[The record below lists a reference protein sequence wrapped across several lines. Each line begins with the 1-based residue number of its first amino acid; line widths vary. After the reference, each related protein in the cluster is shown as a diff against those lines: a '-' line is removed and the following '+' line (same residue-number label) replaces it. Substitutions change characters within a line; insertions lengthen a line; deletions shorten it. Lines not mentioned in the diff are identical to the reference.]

1 MEKVHNDIDL
11 SQFKDQLNASG
22 IRSIEDGFFF
32 ADIKY
37 PAGKI
42 PFLYYP
48 TKIDA
53 YIGIFVVSGNLKL
66 SVDLREFNI
75 RRNSFSVI
83 TPGNIIK
90 IENNEKN
97 IGCHIIAIC
106 LSNKNMMK
114 LRFDMTRLFSDG
126 FSPVAHPTIVLNKTE
141 IALAI
146 KYYSL
151 MKEVMASK
159 RPYMKDSMMTLCS
172 SLVYEVAGSW
182 QNRLSEKEL
191 SSPDANNRP
200 KELYDRF
207 IKLVS
212 KHHLQERGVQFY
224 ADSLCIS
231 PKYLAKVVK
240 TVSGKTATYWI
251 DSYVILEAQNLLRYS
266 DDTIKQIVYKLN
278 FSNQSVFYKFFKA
291 HTGHTPSEYRKK

>member
-1 MEKVHNDIDL
+1 
-11 SQFKDQLNASG
+11 
-22 IRSIEDGFFF
+22 
-32 ADIKY
+32 
-37 PAGKI
+37 
-42 PFLYYP
+42 
-48 TKIDA
+48 
-53 YIGIFVVSGNLKL
+53 
-66 SVDLREFNI
+66 
-75 RRNSFSVI
+75 
-83 TPGNIIK
+83 
-90 IENNEKN
+90 
-97 IGCHIIAIC
+97 
-106 LSNKNMMK
+106 
-114 LRFDMTRLFSDG
+114 
-126 FSPVAHPTIVLNKTE
+126 
-141 IALAI
+141 
-146 KYYSL
+146 